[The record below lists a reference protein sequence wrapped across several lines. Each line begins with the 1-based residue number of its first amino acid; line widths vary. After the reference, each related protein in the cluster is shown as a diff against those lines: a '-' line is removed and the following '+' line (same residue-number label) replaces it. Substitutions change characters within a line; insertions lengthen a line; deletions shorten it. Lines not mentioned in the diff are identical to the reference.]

1 MPVGFSRDLTL
12 TPFEQY
18 SAILISTM
26 LVNNVVTVRLLGVCP
41 VMGASRRMD
50 AAPGV
55 GVATAMVLTLS
66 TVSSYLLD
74 TYLLMPFGL
83 QYLRTIGFIVMIA
96 ALVQLAEMWVRAT
109 NPRLHRVL
117 RIFLPLMTTNCAVL
131 GVALLNA
138 QTNRSL
144 TESLLYGL
152 GTSLG
157 LMLFLVLFAGVRERA
172 DAADVPLPF
181 RGQAIRLI
189 TVGLASQGFLGLSG
203 LGGG

>member
-18 SAILISTM
+18 SAILISTI

-50 AAPGV
+50 AALGM
-55 GVATAMVLTLS
+55 GVATAVVLTLS
-66 TVSSYLLD
+66 TMSS
-74 TYLLMPFGL
+74 YLLMPFGL
-83 QYLRTIGFIVMIA
+83 QDLRTIGFIVMIA

-117 RIFLPLMTTNCAVL
+117 GIFLPLMTTNCAVL
-131 GVALLNA
+131 GVALLNG
-138 QTNRSL
+138 QTSRSF
-144 TESLLYGL
+144 TESLLYGV

-157 LMLFLVLFAGVRERA
+157 FMLFLVLFAGVRERV
-172 DAADVPLPF
+172 DAADVPLPL
-181 RGQAIRLI
+181 RGQAIGLI
-189 TVGLASQGFLGLSG
+189 TVGLASLGFLGLSG

>member
-1 MPVGFSRDLTL
+1 L

-18 SAILISTM
+18 AAILISTM
-26 LVNNVVTVRLLGVCP
+26 LVNNIVTVRLLGVCP

-50 AAPGV
+50 AALGM
-55 GVATAMVLTLS
+55 GVATGVVLTLS

-74 TYLLMPFGL
+74 TYLLVPFGL

-96 ALVQLAEMWVRAT
+96 ALVQLTEMWVRAT
-109 NPRLHRVL
+109 NPLLHRVL
-117 RIFLPLMTTNCAVL
+117 GIILPLMTTNCAVL

-138 QTNRSL
+138 QTSRSL
-144 TESLLYGL
+144 TESLLYGV

-157 LMLFLVLFAGVRERA
+157 FMLFLVLFAGVRERV

-181 RGQAIRLI
+181 RGQAIGLI
-189 TVGLASQGFLGLSG
+189 TVGLASLGFLGLSG